1 MLVFH
6 GEIGSKLI
14 VVASMYTLKVGNGD
28 GVPVLDFLSGGG
40 VGAVFVLFAMILL
53 ESPAPTS
60 NALYMH
66 RRTN

>member
-6 GEIGSKLI
+6 VEIGSNKLI
-14 VVASMYTLKVGNGD
+14 VVGMYTLKVGNGD
-28 GVPVLDFLSGGG
+28 GVPVLDFLSGG
-40 VGAVFVLFAMILL
+40 VGAVFVLFAMMLL
-53 ESPAPTS
+53 ESPAPS